1 MAGSG
6 EDVVKVRTT
15 MRPDEET
22 VLLGGERERKV
33 LEARGLLYTGS
44 ATTGAGAARAVERQQ
59 AAAREESGQ
68 PTG

>member
-1 MAGSG
+1 MA
-6 EDVVKVRTT
+6 ETVKVRTT

-22 VLLGGERERKV
+22 VLLGGERERRV

-44 ATTGAGAARAVERQQ
+44 ATTDAGARTAVERAQ
-59 AAAREESGQ
+59 AKDAGQ